1 MDLTGK
7 QREQRAGM
15 GSPKNIEI
23 RAIKWQIPRMKT
35 ATVDEK
41 HRIQIP
47 ELKPGQVVAYDQGKD
62 ETITL
67 TEVKKAESVKDRPL
81 NARLVK
87 RGRYTV
93 VVTDRPIDTKVVNEL
108 LKDFP

>member
-1 MDLTGK
+1 
-7 QREQRAGM
+7 
-15 GSPKNIEI
+15 
-23 RAIKWQIPRMKT
+23 MKT

-62 ETITL
+62 GTITL
-67 TEVKKAESVKDRPL
+67 TEVKKVEGSEERPL
-81 NARLVK
+81 NARLEK
-87 RGRYTV
+87 RDGYTV
-93 VVTDRPIDTKVVNEL
+93 VVTDRPIDMKVVNEL